1 MDEGF
6 SVEVLLPRRR
16 ARSSAIGARRPRA
29 TVVARES
36 GEELE
41 RIEVPLAA
49 GKSLDAKLEAG
60 EVAPCDLDSLRD
72 LVGRLEERCC
82 RARLEALINRRDYSR
97 RELADKLRA
106 DGYPDELAC
115 GVLDRLEEV
124 GLVSDAR
131 YADLFVRSK
140 IASGWGRRK
149 VEAELAR
156 RGVEARSLPGW
167 PDTYFDEDSD
177 FERALAIAGRR
188 TFSGRDP
195 YASIVRLLAGRG
207 FSFDVARRVA
217 ERLTSEQ

>member
-1 MDEGF
+1 M
-6 SVEVLLPRRR
+6 
-16 ARSSAIGARRPRA
+16 
-29 TVVARES
+29 
-36 GEELE
+36 
-41 RIEVPLAA
+41 
-49 GKSLDAKLEAG
+49 
-60 EVAPCDLDSLRD
+60 
-72 LVGRLEERCC
+72 
-82 RARLEALINRRDYSR
+82 
-97 RELADKLRA
+97 
-106 DGYPDELAC
+106 
-115 GVLDRLEEV
+115 
-124 GLVSDAR
+124 
-131 YADLFVRSK
+131 RSK

-167 PDTYFDEDSD
+167 PDAYFDEDSD